1 MSNENWFYLISIIF
15 FIVAVIKI
23 YSQVKTLLYSNQ
35 STFCLFH
42 DKLKFATNI
51 TTENTIHQN
60 FYQINSWSITLMIS
74 FDKKHCVMITSWRT
88 SKVWLLSK
96 NESTFYKTV
105 VLFLICIVLL
115 KTSEAKPTCNKMI
128 WIIVG
133 FLSINVSTF
142 NWKDIFFV
150 AYNGEVEMQYFLSV
164 IFLLFQYIKE
174 KKKNWNVHLI
184 WTDLI

>member
-1 MSNENWFYLISIIF
+1 MKIELNLLVMSNENWFYLISIIF

-51 TTENTIHQN
+51 TTENTIRQN

-115 KTSEAKPTCNKMI
+115 KTSETKPTCNKMI

-133 FLSINVSTF
+133 FLSINVSTL
-142 NWKDIFFV
+142 NWKDIFF
-150 AYNGEVEMQYFLSV
+150 L
-164 IFLLFQYIKE
+164 
-174 KKKNWNVHLI
+174 
-184 WTDLI
+184 

>member
-51 TTENTIHQN
+51 TSENTIHQN

-142 NWKDIFFV
+142 NWKDIFFCSIQRWSRN
-150 AYNGEVEMQYFLSV
+150 A
-164 IFLLFQYIKE
+164 LFFCQSFFYCFNIS
-174 KKKNWNVHLI
+174 KKRKRIGMCILYELI
-184 WTDLI
+184 

>member
-105 VLFLICIVLL
+105 VLFLICIALL
-115 KTSEAKPTCNKMI
+115 KTSEAKPTCNTMI

-133 FLSINVSTF
+133 FLSINVSTL
-142 NWKDIFFV
+142 NWKDIFFCSIQRWSRNAV
-150 AYNGEVEMQYFLSV
+150 FFCQSFFYCFNIS
-164 IFLLFQYIKE
+164 
-174 KKKNWNVHLI
+174 KKRKRIGMCILYELI
-184 WTDLI
+184 

>member
-1 MSNENWFYLISIIF
+1 MQWKKFIHKLKLYFILTSQHFACFMTSLSLQQIS
-15 FIVAVIKI
+15 
-23 YSQVKTLLYSNQ
+23 QQKTLFIK
-35 STFCLFH
+35 TV
-42 DKLKFATNI
+42 
-51 TTENTIHQN
+51 
-60 FYQINSWSITLMIS
+60 YQINSWSITLMIS

-142 NWKDIFFV
+142 NWKDIFFCSIQRWSRNAV
-150 AYNGEVEMQYFLSV
+150 FFCQSCFYCFNIS
-164 IFLLFQYIKE
+164 
-174 KKKNWNVHLI
+174 KKRKRIGMCILYELI
-184 WTDLI
+184 